1 MKKTILMMCA
11 ALFSVAVE
19 AQNDVVMT
27 KNGLST
33 TLDNGL
39 IKAVIGTDGRIK
51 NMTYKGGGNLMGSNG
66 IYFDYTA
73 DKNRAL
79 SPSKAEI
86 IKQTPDMCEV
96 LYSNTSGDLRFQQG
110 FIMRKG
116 ESGLYVYV
124 IANGTTT
131 SSTVKLK
138 ETRVCV
144 RLASSFLN
152 GYVDDSMNG
161 KIPSNSE
168 MATAEKSENTV
179 QDATYRMSD
188 GSIYT
193 KYNWANY
200 CVRDSLHGLMNA
212 KNGVWNIPCSY
223 EWMNGGPLKQ
233 ELTVHATSKSPITI
247 QMLQGE
253 HLGASAQYYE
263 DGERKIYGP
272 FFIYVNSGTQEEMI
286 ADAKK
291 KAHEMREAWP
301 FGWFEN
307 ELYPLDRSTVQ
318 GRLNITTGL
327 PCDSIRLILAEPGTD
342 PYLQGKGYIYWGDTD
357 KEGNFVINNVRKGK
371 YTLYGYAMKGEI
383 TDELQKT
390 DIVVDGEI
398 TDLGNVEWAPVRY
411 ANKLWQIG
419 DNNRMSDG
427 FCMSDA
433 PRAYGL
439 WEDVPA
445 NLNFVIGESNPAKD
459 WYYAQTKNGT
469 WTVTFN
475 LDDTYTGTAWLTAS
489 AAGATNKPKVSVA
502 VNGTN
507 SKTWS
512 FGTNDAAI
520 YRSAVLGG
528 RHWLQT
534 HSFPASALKKG
545 KNTITF
551 TMSGISK
558 NGGVMWDCIK
568 LESGTKVVPSGI
580 ENISDDN
587 TGKRIDVFTLSGV
600 KVGSFDS
607 LSGTGLD
614 KGIYIIRQNGM
625 SQKTVIK

>member
-1 MKKTILMMCA
+1 MAVALTA
-11 ALFSVAVE
+11 AA
-19 AQNDVVMT
+19 AQDDVKLT
-27 KNGLST
+27 KSGMSAAM
-33 TLDNGL
+33 DNGL
-39 IKAVIGTDGRIK
+39 VKVAIGTDARIK
-51 NMTYKGGGNLMGSNG
+51 NMTYKGGSNLMGSNG

-79 SPSKAEI
+79 SPSKMEVVRN
-86 IKQTPDMCEV
+86 TPEMCEV
-96 LYSNTSGDLRFQQG
+96 LYTNTDGDLQFQQG

-124 IANGTTT
+124 IANGTPT
-131 SSTVKLK
+131 SSSVKLK

-144 RLASSFLN
+144 RLASTFLN

-161 KIPSNSE
+161 KIPSNSA
-168 MATAEKSENTV
+168 MATAEKSENTI
-179 QDATYRMSD
+179 QDATYRLAD

-200 CVRDSLHGLMNA
+200 CERDSVHGLMNT
-212 KNGVWNIPCSY
+212 NTGVWNIPCSY

-253 HLGASAQYYE
+253 HLGAEAQYYQ

-286 ADAKK
+286 ADAKAQ
-291 KAHEMREAWP
+291 AHAKRQEWP
-301 FGWFEN
+301 FEWFEN
-307 ELYPLDRSTVQ
+307 ELYPLDRSTVT
-318 GRLNITTGL
+318 GRLNITTGQ
-327 PCDSIRLILAEPGTD
+327 PQDSIRLILAEPGTD

-357 KEGNFVINNVRKGK
+357 KDGSFTIRNVRKGS

-383 TDELQKT
+383 TDELQVT
-390 DIVVDGEI
+390 DVVIDGE
-398 TDLGNVEWAPVRY
+398 TTNLGTVKWAPATY
-411 ANKLWQIG
+411 EHKLWQIG
-419 DNNRMSDG
+419 ENNRMSDG

-433 PRAYGL
+433 ARAYGL
-439 WEDVPA
+439 WEEVPA
-445 NLNFVIGESNPAKD
+445 TLNYIIGESNPATD

-469 WTVTFN
+469 WTVTFD
-475 LDDTYTGTAWLTAS
+475 LDETYSGTAYLTAS
-489 AAGATNKPKVSVA
+489 AAGATNKPKVAVA
-502 VNGTN
+502 INDGN

-545 KNTITF
+545 RNTITF

-568 LESGTKVVPSGI
+568 LEAGAKIVPSGI
-580 ENISDDN
+580 TAVNSAADDAPVE
-587 TGKRIDVFTLSGV
+587 IFTLGGV
-600 KVGSFDS
+600 RVGTFRS
-607 LSGTGLD
+607 LGDVRLD
-614 KGIYIIRQNGM
+614 KGVYIFRQGGK
-625 SQKTVIK
+625 SGKVSF

>member
-1 MKKTILMMCA
+1 MVVALTA
-11 ALFSVAVE
+11 AS
-19 AQNDVVMT
+19 AQDDVKLT
-27 KNGLST
+27 KSGMSAAM
-33 TLDNGL
+33 DNGL
-39 IKAVIGTDGRIK
+39 VKVAIGTDARIK
-51 NMTYKGGGNLMGSNG
+51 NMTYKGGSNLMGSNG

-79 SPSKAEI
+79 SPSKMEV
-86 IKQTPDMCEV
+86 IKNTPEMCEV
-96 LYSNTSGDLRFQQG
+96 LYTNTDGDLRFQQG

-124 IANGTTT
+124 IANGTPT
-131 SSTVKLK
+131 SSSVKLK

-144 RLASSFLN
+144 RLASTFLN

-161 KIPSNSE
+161 KIPSNSA
-168 MATAEKSENTV
+168 MSTAEKPENTI
-179 QDATYRMSD
+179 QDATYRLAD

-200 CVRDSLHGLMNA
+200 CERDSVHGLMNT

-253 HLGASAQYYE
+253 HLGAEAQYYQ

-272 FFIYVNSGTQEEMI
+272 FFIYVNSGTKEEMI
-286 ADAKK
+286 ADAKAQ
-291 KAHEMREAWP
+291 AHAKRQEWP
-301 FGWFEN
+301 FEWFEN
-307 ELYPLDRSTVQ
+307 ELYPLDRSTVT
-318 GRLNITTGL
+318 GRLNITTGQ
-327 PCDSIRLILAEPGTD
+327 PQDSIRLILAEPGTD

-357 KEGNFVINNVRKGK
+357 KDGNFTIKNVRKGN
-371 YTLYGYAMKGEI
+371 YTLYGYAMKGDI
-383 TDELQKT
+383 TDELQVA
-390 DIVVDGEI
+390 DIVIDSET
-398 TDLGNVEWAPVRY
+398 TDLGTVKWAPTTY
-411 ANKLWQIG
+411 EHKLWQIG
-419 DNNRMSDG
+419 ENNRMSDG

-433 PRAYGL
+433 ARAYGL
-439 WEDVPA
+439 WEEVPA
-445 NLNFVIGESNPAKD
+445 TLNYIIGESNPATD
-459 WYYAQTKNGT
+459 WYYAQTKNGK

-475 LDDTYTGTAWLTAS
+475 LDETYSGTAYLTAS
-489 AAGATNKPKVSVA
+489 AAGATNKPKVAVA
-502 VNGTN
+502 VNGGN
-507 SKTWS
+507 SKTWN

-545 KNTITF
+545 RNTITF

-568 LESGTKVVPSGI
+568 LEAGKKIIPSAI
-580 ENISDDN
+580 TTVNSAADDAPVE
-587 TGKRIDVFTLSGV
+587 IFTLGGVRVGTFRSLGDVRLNKGVYIFRQGGKSG
-600 KVGSFDS
+600 KVSF
-607 LSGTGLD
+607 
-614 KGIYIIRQNGM
+614 
-625 SQKTVIK
+625 

>member
-1 MKKTILMMCA
+1 MAVALTA
-11 ALFSVAVE
+11 AA
-19 AQNDVVMT
+19 AQDDVKLT
-27 KNGLST
+27 KSGMSAAM
-33 TLDNGL
+33 DNGL
-39 IKAVIGTDGRIK
+39 VKVAIGTDARIK
-51 NMTYKGGGNLMGSNG
+51 NMTYKGRSNLMGSNG

-79 SPSKAEI
+79 SPSKMEI
-86 IKQTPDMCEV
+86 VRNTPEMCEV
-96 LYSNTSGDLRFQQG
+96 LYTNTDGDLQFQQG

-124 IANGTTT
+124 IANGTPT
-131 SSTVKLK
+131 SSSVKLK

-144 RLASSFLN
+144 RLASTFLN

-161 KIPSNSE
+161 KIPSNSA
-168 MATAEKSENTV
+168 MATAEKSENTI
-179 QDATYRMSD
+179 QDATYRLAD

-200 CVRDSLHGLMNA
+200 CERDSVHGLMNT
-212 KNGVWNIPCSY
+212 NTGVWNIPCSY

-253 HLGASAQYYE
+253 HLGAEAQYYQ

-286 ADAKK
+286 ADAKAQ
-291 KAHEMREAWP
+291 AHAKRQEWP
-301 FGWFEN
+301 FEWFEN
-307 ELYPLDRSTVQ
+307 ELYPLDRSTVT
-318 GRLNITTGL
+318 GRLNITTGQ
-327 PCDSIRLILAEPGTD
+327 PQDSIRLILAEPGTD

-357 KEGNFVINNVRKGK
+357 KDGNFTIRNVRKGN

-383 TDELQKT
+383 TDELQVA
-390 DIVVDGEI
+390 DIVVDGET
-398 TDLGNVEWAPVRY
+398 TDLGTVKWAPATY
-411 ANKLWQIG
+411 EHKLWQIG
-419 DNNRMSDG
+419 ENNRMSDG

-433 PRAYGL
+433 ARAYGL
-439 WEDVPA
+439 WEEVPA
-445 NLNFVIGESNPAKD
+445 TLNYIIGESNPATD

-469 WTVTFN
+469 WTVTFD
-475 LDDTYTGTAWLTAS
+475 LDETYSGKAYLTAS
-489 AAGATNKPKVSVA
+489 AAGATNKPKVAVA
-502 VNGTN
+502 INGGN

-545 KNTITF
+545 RNTITF

-568 LESGTKVVPSGI
+568 LEAGAKIVPSGI
-580 ENISDDN
+580 TAVNSAADDAPVE
-587 TGKRIDVFTLSGV
+587 IFTLGGVRVGTFRSLGDVRLNKGVYIFRQGGKSG
-600 KVGSFDS
+600 KVSF
-607 LSGTGLD
+607 
-614 KGIYIIRQNGM
+614 
-625 SQKTVIK
+625 

>member
-1 MKKTILMMCA
+1 MAVVLTA
-11 ALFSVAVE
+11 AS
-19 AQNDVVMT
+19 AQDDVKLT
-27 KNGLST
+27 KSGMSAAM
-33 TLDNGL
+33 DNGL
-39 IKAVIGTDGRIK
+39 VKVAIGTDARIK
-51 NMTYKGGGNLMGSNG
+51 NMTYKGGSNLMGSNG

-79 SPSKAEI
+79 SPSKMEV
-86 IKQTPDMCEV
+86 IKNTPEMCEV
-96 LYSNTSGDLRFQQG
+96 LYTNTDGDLQFQQG

-124 IANGTTT
+124 IANGTPT

-144 RLASSFLN
+144 RLASTFLN

-161 KIPSNSE
+161 KIPSNSA
-168 MATAEKSENTV
+168 MATAEKSENTI
-179 QDATYRMSD
+179 QDATYRLAD

-200 CVRDSLHGLMNA
+200 CERDSVHGLMNT

-253 HLGASAQYYE
+253 HLGAEAQYYQ

-286 ADAKK
+286 ADAKAQ
-291 KAHEMREAWP
+291 AHAKRQEWP
-301 FGWFEN
+301 FEWFEN
-307 ELYPLDRSTVQ
+307 ELYPLDRSTVT
-318 GRLNITTGL
+318 GRLNITTGQ
-327 PCDSIRLILAEPGTD
+327 PQDSIRLILAEPGTD

-357 KEGNFVINNVRKGK
+357 KDGNFTIRNVRKGN

-383 TDELQKT
+383 TDELQVA
-390 DIVVDGEI
+390 DIVIDGET
-398 TDLGNVEWAPVRY
+398 TDLGTVKWAPATY
-411 ANKLWQIG
+411 EHKLWQIG
-419 DNNRMSDG
+419 ENNRMSDG

-433 PRAYGL
+433 ARAYGL
-439 WEDVPA
+439 WEEVPA
-445 NLNFVIGESNPAKD
+445 TLNYIIGESNPATD

-469 WTVTFN
+469 WTVTFD
-475 LDDTYTGTAWLTAS
+475 LDETYSGTAYLTAS
-489 AAGATNKPKVSVA
+489 AAGATNKPKVAVA
-502 VNGTN
+502 VNGGN

-545 KNTITF
+545 RNTVTF

-568 LESGTKVVPSGI
+568 LEAGKKIVPSGI
-580 ENISDDN
+580 MTVNSADDDAPVEIF
-587 TGKRIDVFTLSGV
+587 TIGGVRIGTFRSLGDVR
-600 KVGSFDS
+600 
-607 LSGTGLD
+607 LD
-614 KGIYIIRQNGM
+614 KGVYIFRQGGR
-625 SQKTVIK
+625 SGKVSF

>member
-1 MKKTILMMCA
+1 MAVALTA
-11 ALFSVAVE
+11 AA
-19 AQNDVVMT
+19 AQDDVKLT
-27 KNGLST
+27 KSGMSAAM
-33 TLDNGL
+33 DNGL
-39 IKAVIGTDGRIK
+39 VKVAIGTDARIK
-51 NMTYKGGGNLMGSNG
+51 NMTYKGGSNLMGSNG

-79 SPSKAEI
+79 SPSKMEVVRN
-86 IKQTPDMCEV
+86 TPEMCEV
-96 LYSNTSGDLRFQQG
+96 LYTNTDGDLQFQQG

-124 IANGTTT
+124 IANGTPT
-131 SSTVKLK
+131 SSSVKLK

-144 RLASSFLN
+144 RLASTFLN

-161 KIPSNSE
+161 KIPSNSA
-168 MATAEKSENTV
+168 MATAEKSENTI
-179 QDATYRMSD
+179 QDATYRLAD

-200 CVRDSLHGLMNA
+200 CERDSVHGLMNT
-212 KNGVWNIPCSY
+212 NTGVWNIPCSY

-253 HLGASAQYYE
+253 HLGAEAQYYQ

-286 ADAKK
+286 ADAKAQ
-291 KAHEMREAWP
+291 AHAKRQEWP
-301 FGWFEN
+301 FEWFEN
-307 ELYPLDRSTVQ
+307 ELYPLDRSTVT
-318 GRLNITTGL
+318 GRLNITTGQ
-327 PCDSIRLILAEPGTD
+327 PQDSIRLILAEPGTD

-357 KEGNFVINNVRKGK
+357 KDGNFTIRNVRKGS

-383 TDELQKT
+383 TDELQVA
-390 DIVVDGEI
+390 DIVVDGET
-398 TDLGNVEWAPVRY
+398 TDLGTVKWAPATY
-411 ANKLWQIG
+411 EHKLWQIG
-419 DNNRMSDG
+419 ENNRMSDG

-433 PRAYGL
+433 ARAYGL
-439 WEDVPA
+439 WEEVPA
-445 NLNFVIGESNPAKD
+445 TLNYIIGESNQTTD

-469 WTVTFN
+469 WTVTFD
-475 LDDTYTGTAWLTAS
+475 LDETYSGTAYLTAS
-489 AAGATNKPKVSVA
+489 AAGATNKPKVAVA
-502 VNGTN
+502 VNGGN

-545 KNTITF
+545 RNTITF

-568 LESGTKVVPSGI
+568 LEAGAKIVPSGI
-580 ENISDDN
+580 TAVNSAADDAPVE
-587 TGKRIDVFTLSGV
+587 IFTLGGV
-600 KVGSFDS
+600 RVGTFRS
-607 LSGTGLD
+607 LGDVRLD
-614 KGIYIIRQNGM
+614 KGVYIFRQGGK
-625 SQKTVIK
+625 SGKVSF

>member
-1 MKKTILMMCA
+1 MKRLFTTACMAVALTA
-11 ALFSVAVE
+11 AA
-19 AQNDVVMT
+19 AQDDVKLT
-27 KNGLST
+27 KSGMSAAM
-33 TLDNGL
+33 DNGL
-39 IKAVIGTDGRIK
+39 VKVAIGTDARIK
-51 NMTYKGGGNLMGSNG
+51 NMTYKGRSNLMGSNG

-79 SPSKAEI
+79 SPSKMEI
-86 IKQTPDMCEV
+86 VRNTPEMCEV
-96 LYSNTSGDLRFQQG
+96 LYTNTDGDLQFQQG

-124 IANGTTT
+124 IANGTPT
-131 SSTVKLK
+131 SSSVKLK

-144 RLASSFLN
+144 RLASTFLN

-161 KIPSNSE
+161 KIPSNSA
-168 MATAEKSENTV
+168 MATAEKSENTI
-179 QDATYRMSD
+179 QDATYRLAD

-200 CVRDSLHGLMNA
+200 CERDSVHGLMNT
-212 KNGVWNIPCSY
+212 NTGVWNIPCSY

-253 HLGASAQYYE
+253 HLGAEAQYYQ

-286 ADAKK
+286 ADAKAQ
-291 KAHEMREAWP
+291 AHAKRQEWP
-301 FGWFEN
+301 FEWFEN
-307 ELYPLDRSTVQ
+307 ELYPLDRSTVT
-318 GRLNITTGL
+318 GRLNITTGQ
-327 PCDSIRLILAEPGTD
+327 PQDSIRLILAEPGTD

-357 KEGNFVINNVRKGK
+357 KDGNFTIRNVRKGN

-383 TDELQKT
+383 TDELQVA
-390 DIVVDGEI
+390 DIVVDGET
-398 TDLGNVEWAPVRY
+398 TDLGTVKWAPATY
-411 ANKLWQIG
+411 EHKLWQIG
-419 DNNRMSDG
+419 ENNRMSDG

-433 PRAYGL
+433 ARAYGL
-439 WEDVPA
+439 WEEVPA
-445 NLNFVIGESNPAKD
+445 TLNYIIGESNPATD

-469 WTVTFN
+469 WTVTFD
-475 LDDTYTGTAWLTAS
+475 LDETYSGKAYLTAS
-489 AAGATNKPKVSVA
+489 AAGATNKPKVAVA
-502 VNGTN
+502 INGGN

-545 KNTITF
+545 RNTITF

-568 LESGTKVVPSGI
+568 LEAGAKIVPSGI
-580 ENISDDN
+580 TAVNSAADDAPVE
-587 TGKRIDVFTLSGV
+587 IFTLGGVRVGTFRSLGDVRLNKGVYIFRQGGKSG
-600 KVGSFDS
+600 KVSF
-607 LSGTGLD
+607 
-614 KGIYIIRQNGM
+614 
-625 SQKTVIK
+625 

>member
-1 MKKTILMMCA
+1 MAVALTA
-11 ALFSVAVE
+11 AA
-19 AQNDVVMT
+19 AQDDVKLT
-27 KNGLST
+27 KSGMSAAM
-33 TLDNGL
+33 DNGL
-39 IKAVIGTDGRIK
+39 VKVAIGTDARIK
-51 NMTYKGGGNLMGSNG
+51 NMTYKGGSNLMGSNG

-79 SPSKAEI
+79 SPSKMEVVRN
-86 IKQTPDMCEV
+86 TPEMCEV
-96 LYSNTSGDLRFQQG
+96 LYTNTDGDLRFQQG

-124 IANGTTT
+124 IANGTPT
-131 SSTVKLK
+131 SSSIKLK

-144 RLASSFLN
+144 RLASTFLN

-161 KIPSNSE
+161 KIPSNSA
-168 MATAEKSENTV
+168 MATAEKSENTI
-179 QDATYRMSD
+179 QDATYRLAD

-200 CVRDSLHGLMNA
+200 CERDSVHGLMNT
-212 KNGVWNIPCSY
+212 NTGVWNIPCSY

-253 HLGASAQYYE
+253 HLGAEAQYYQ

-286 ADAKK
+286 ADAKAQ
-291 KAHEMREAWP
+291 AHAKRQEWP
-301 FGWFEN
+301 FEWFEN
-307 ELYPLDRSTVQ
+307 ELYPLDRSTVT
-318 GRLNITTGL
+318 GRLNITTGQ
-327 PCDSIRLILAEPGTD
+327 PQDSIRLILAEPGTD

-357 KEGNFVINNVRKGK
+357 KDGSFTIRNVRKGS

-383 TDELQKT
+383 TDELQVA
-390 DIVVDGEI
+390 DIVIDGET
-398 TDLGNVEWAPVRY
+398 TDLGTVKWAPATY
-411 ANKLWQIG
+411 EHKLWQIG
-419 DNNRMSDG
+419 ENNRMSDG

-433 PRAYGL
+433 ARAYGL
-439 WEDVPA
+439 WEEVPA
-445 NLNFVIGESNPAKD
+445 TLNYIIGESNPATD

-469 WTVTFN
+469 WTVTFD
-475 LDDTYTGTAWLTAS
+475 LDETYSGKAYLTAS
-489 AAGATNKPKVSVA
+489 AAGATNKPKVAVA
-502 VNGTN
+502 INGGN

-545 KNTITF
+545 RNTITF

-568 LESGTKVVPSGI
+568 LEAGAKIVPSGI
-580 ENISDDN
+580 TAVNSVADDAPVE
-587 TGKRIDVFTLSGV
+587 IFTLGGV
-600 KVGSFDS
+600 RVGTFRSFGDVR
-607 LSGTGLD
+607 LD
-614 KGIYIIRQNGM
+614 KGVYIFRQGGK
-625 SQKTVIK
+625 SGKVSF

>member
-1 MKKTILMMCA
+1 MAVALTA
-11 ALFSVAVE
+11 AA
-19 AQNDVVMT
+19 AQDDVKLT
-27 KNGLST
+27 KSGMSAAM
-33 TLDNGL
+33 DNGL
-39 IKAVIGTDGRIK
+39 VKVAIGTDARIK
-51 NMTYKGGGNLMGSNG
+51 NMTYKGGSNLMGSNG

-79 SPSKAEI
+79 SPSKMEVVRN
-86 IKQTPDMCEV
+86 TPEMCEV
-96 LYSNTSGDLRFQQG
+96 LYTNTDGDLQFQQG

-124 IANGTTT
+124 IANGTPT
-131 SSTVKLK
+131 SSSVKLK

-144 RLASSFLN
+144 RLASTFLN

-161 KIPSNSE
+161 KIPSNSA
-168 MATAEKSENTV
+168 MATAEKSENTI
-179 QDATYRMSD
+179 QDATYRLAD

-200 CVRDSLHGLMNA
+200 CERDSVHGLMNT
-212 KNGVWNIPCSY
+212 NTGVWNIPCSY

-253 HLGASAQYYE
+253 HLGAEAQYYQ

-286 ADAKK
+286 ADAKAQ
-291 KAHEMREAWP
+291 AHAKRQEWP
-301 FGWFEN
+301 FEWFEN
-307 ELYPLDRSTVQ
+307 ELYPLDRSTVT
-318 GRLNITTGL
+318 GRLNITTGQ
-327 PCDSIRLILAEPGTD
+327 PQDSIRLILAEPGTD

-357 KEGNFVINNVRKGK
+357 KDGSFTIRNVRKGS

-383 TDELQKT
+383 TDELQVA
-390 DIVVDGEI
+390 DIVVDGET
-398 TDLGNVEWAPVRY
+398 TDLGTVKWAPATY
-411 ANKLWQIG
+411 EHKLWQIG
-419 DNNRMSDG
+419 ENNRMSDG

-433 PRAYGL
+433 ARAYGL
-439 WEDVPA
+439 WEEVPA
-445 NLNFVIGESNPAKD
+445 TLNYIIGESNPTTD

-469 WTVTFN
+469 WTVTFD
-475 LDDTYTGTAWLTAS
+475 LDETYSGTAYLTAS
-489 AAGATNKPKVSVA
+489 AAGATNKPKVAVA
-502 VNGTN
+502 INGGN

-545 KNTITF
+545 RNTITF

-568 LESGTKVVPSGI
+568 LEAGAKIVPSGI
-580 ENISDDN
+580 TAVNSAADDAPVE
-587 TGKRIDVFTLSGV
+587 IFTLGGV
-600 KVGSFDS
+600 RVGTFRS
-607 LSGTGLD
+607 LGDVRLD
-614 KGIYIIRQNGM
+614 KGVYIFRQGGK
-625 SQKTVIK
+625 SGKVSF

>member
-1 MKKTILMMCA
+1 MAVALTA
-11 ALFSVAVE
+11 AF
-19 AQNDVVMT
+19 AQDDVKLT
-27 KNGLST
+27 KNGMSAAM
-33 TLDNGL
+33 DNGL
-39 IKAVIGTDGRIK
+39 VKVAIGTDARIK
-51 NMTYKGGGNLMGSNG
+51 NMTYKGGSNLMGSNG

-79 SPSKAEI
+79 SPSKMEV
-86 IKQTPDMCEV
+86 IKNTPEMCEV
-96 LYSNTSGDLRFQQG
+96 LYTNTDGDLQFQQG

-124 IANGTTT
+124 IANGTPT
-131 SSTVKLK
+131 SSSVKLK

-144 RLASSFLN
+144 RLASTFLN

-161 KIPSNSE
+161 KIPSNSA
-168 MATAEKSENTV
+168 MATAEKSENTI
-179 QDATYRMSD
+179 QDATYRLAD

-200 CVRDSLHGLMNA
+200 CERDSVHGLMNT

-253 HLGASAQYYE
+253 HLGAEAQYYQ

-286 ADAKK
+286 ADAKAQ
-291 KAHEMREAWP
+291 AHAKRQEWP
-301 FGWFEN
+301 FEWFEN
-307 ELYPLDRSTVQ
+307 ELYPLDRSTVT
-318 GRLNITTGL
+318 GRLNITTGQ
-327 PCDSIRLILAEPGTD
+327 PQDSIRLILAEPGTD

-357 KEGNFVINNVRKGK
+357 KDGNFTIKNVRKGN

-383 TDELQKT
+383 TDELQVA
-390 DIVVDGEI
+390 DIVIDGET
-398 TDLGNVEWAPVRY
+398 TDLGTVKWAPATY
-411 ANKLWQIG
+411 EHKLWQIG
-419 DNNRMSDG
+419 ENNRMSDG
-427 FCMSDA
+427 FRMSDA

-439 WEDVPA
+439 WEEVPA
-445 NLNFVIGESNPAKD
+445 TLNYIIGESNPATD

-469 WTVTFN
+469 WTVTFD
-475 LDDTYTGTAWLTAS
+475 LDETYSGTAYLTAS
-489 AAGATNKPKVSVA
+489 AAGATNKPKVAVA
-502 VNGTN
+502 VNGGN

-545 KNTITF
+545 RNTVTF

-568 LESGTKVVPSGI
+568 LEAGKKIVPSGI
-580 ENISDDN
+580 TIVNGAADDAPVEIF
-587 TGKRIDVFTLSGV
+587 TIGGVRIGTFR
-600 KVGSFDS
+600 S
-607 LSGTGLD
+607 LGDIRLD
-614 KGIYIIRQNGM
+614 KGVYIFRQGGR
-625 SQKTVIK
+625 SGKVSF

>member
-1 MKKTILMMCA
+1 MKKLFTTACMAVALTAVSAQDDVKLTKSGMSA
-11 ALFSVAVE
+11 A
-19 AQNDVVMT
+19 M
-27 KNGLST
+27 
-33 TLDNGL
+33 DNGL
-39 IKAVIGTDGRIK
+39 VKVAIGTDARIK
-51 NMTYKGGGNLMGSNG
+51 NMTYKGGSNLMGSNG

-79 SPSKAEI
+79 SPSKMEV
-86 IKQTPDMCEV
+86 IKNTPEMCEV
-96 LYSNTSGDLRFQQG
+96 LYTNTDGDLQFQQG

-124 IANGTTT
+124 IANGTPT

-144 RLASSFLN
+144 RLASTFLN

-161 KIPSNSE
+161 KIPSNSA
-168 MATAEKSENTV
+168 MATAEKSENTI
-179 QDATYRMSD
+179 QDATYRLAD

-200 CVRDSLHGLMNA
+200 CERDSVHGLMNT

-253 HLGASAQYYE
+253 HLGAEAQYYQ

-286 ADAKK
+286 ADAKAQ
-291 KAHEMREAWP
+291 AHAKRQEWP
-301 FGWFEN
+301 FEWFEN
-307 ELYPLDRSTVQ
+307 ELYPLDRSTVT
-318 GRLNITTGL
+318 GRLDITTGQ
-327 PCDSIRLILAEPGTD
+327 PQDSIRLILAEPGTD

-357 KEGNFVINNVRKGK
+357 KDGNFTIRNVRKGN

-383 TDELQKT
+383 TDELQVA
-390 DIVVDGEI
+390 DIVIDGET
-398 TDLGNVEWAPVRY
+398 TDLGTVKWAPATY
-411 ANKLWQIG
+411 EHKLWQIG
-419 DNNRMSDG
+419 ENNRMSDG

-433 PRAYGL
+433 ARAYGL
-439 WEDVPA
+439 WEEVPA
-445 NLNFVIGESNPAKD
+445 TLNYIIGESNPATD

-469 WTVTFN
+469 WTVTFD
-475 LDDTYTGTAWLTAS
+475 LDETYSGTAYLTAS
-489 AAGATNKPKVSVA
+489 AAGATNKPKVAVA
-502 VNGTN
+502 VNGGN
-507 SKTWS
+507 SKTLS

-545 KNTITF
+545 RNTVTF

-568 LESGTKVVPSGI
+568 LEAGKKIVPSGI
-580 ENISDDN
+580 MTVNSADDDAPVEIF
-587 TGKRIDVFTLSGV
+587 TIGGVRIGTFRSLGDVR
-600 KVGSFDS
+600 
-607 LSGTGLD
+607 LD
-614 KGIYIIRQNGM
+614 KGVYIFR
-625 SQKTVIK
+625 

>member
-1 MKKTILMMCA
+1 MAVALTA
-11 ALFSVAVE
+11 AA
-19 AQNDVVMT
+19 AQDDVKLT
-27 KNGLST
+27 KSGMSAAM
-33 TLDNGL
+33 DNGL
-39 IKAVIGTDGRIK
+39 VKVAIGTDARIK
-51 NMTYKGGGNLMGSNG
+51 NMTYKGGSNLMGSNG

-79 SPSKAEI
+79 SPSKMEVVRN
-86 IKQTPDMCEV
+86 TPEMCEV
-96 LYSNTSGDLRFQQG
+96 LYTNTDGDLQFQQG

-124 IANGTTT
+124 IANGTPT
-131 SSTVKLK
+131 SSSVKLK

-144 RLASSFLN
+144 RLASTFLN

-161 KIPSNSE
+161 KIPSNSA
-168 MATAEKSENTV
+168 MATAEKSENTI
-179 QDATYRMSD
+179 QDATYRLAD

-200 CVRDSLHGLMNA
+200 CERDSVHGLMNT
-212 KNGVWNIPCSY
+212 NTGVWNIPCSY

-253 HLGASAQYYE
+253 HLGAEAQYYQ

-286 ADAKK
+286 ADAKAQ
-291 KAHEMREAWP
+291 AHAKRQEWP
-301 FGWFEN
+301 FEWFEN
-307 ELYPLDRSTVQ
+307 ELYPLDRSTVT
-318 GRLNITTGL
+318 GRLNITTGQ
-327 PCDSIRLILAEPGTD
+327 PQDSIRLILAEPGTD

-357 KEGNFVINNVRKGK
+357 KDGSFTIRNVRKGS

-383 TDELQKT
+383 TDELQVA
-390 DIVVDGEI
+390 DIVVDGET
-398 TDLGNVEWAPVRY
+398 TDLGTVKWAPATY
-411 ANKLWQIG
+411 EHKLWQIG
-419 DNNRMSDG
+419 ENNRMSDG

-433 PRAYGL
+433 ARAYGL
-439 WEDVPA
+439 WEEVPA
-445 NLNFVIGESNPAKD
+445 TLNYIIGESNPATD

-469 WTVTFN
+469 WTVTFD
-475 LDDTYTGTAWLTAS
+475 LDETYSGKAYLTAS
-489 AAGATNKPKVSVA
+489 AAGATNKPKVAVA
-502 VNGTN
+502 INGGN

-545 KNTITF
+545 RNTITF

-568 LESGTKVVPSGI
+568 LEAGAKIVPSGI
-580 ENISDDN
+580 TAVNSAADDAPVE
-587 TGKRIDVFTLSGV
+587 IFTLGGV
-600 KVGSFDS
+600 RVGTFRS
-607 LSGTGLD
+607 LGDVRLD
-614 KGIYIIRQNGM
+614 KGVYIFRQGGK
-625 SQKTVIK
+625 SGKVSF

>member
-1 MKKTILMMCA
+1 M
-11 ALFSVAVE
+11 ALLNVS
-19 AQNDVVMT
+19 AQDDVTLT
-27 KNGLST
+27 KNGMTT
-33 TLDNGL
+33 TLDNGI
-39 IKAVIGTDGRIK
+39 IKAVIGSDARIK
-51 NMTYKGGGNLMGSNG
+51 NMTYKGGSNLMGSNG

-79 SPSKAEI
+79 SPSKVEI
-86 IKQTPDMCEV
+86 VKQTPDYCEV
-96 LYSNTSGDLRFQQG
+96 LYSNTTDDLRFQQG

-116 ESGLYVYV
+116 VSGLYVYA
-124 IANGTTT
+124 IANGTST

-144 RLASSFLN
+144 RLNSSFLN

-168 MATAEKSENTV
+168 MATAEKSENTI
-179 QDATYRMSD
+179 QDATYKLSD
-188 GSIYT
+188 GTIYT

-200 CVRDSLHGLMNA
+200 CERDSLHGLMNA

-263 DGERKIYGP
+263 DGEQKIYGP
-272 FFIYVNSGTQEEMI
+272 FFIYVNSGTQENMI
-286 ADAKK
+286 ADAKAQ
-291 KAHEMREAWP
+291 AHEQMQAWP
-301 FGWFEN
+301 FEWFEN
-307 ELYPLDRSTVQ
+307 DLYPLDRATVSGQ
-318 GRLNITTGL
+318 LAVMTGRAS
-327 PCDSIRLILAEPGTD
+327 DSIRVILAEPGTD
-342 PYLQGKGYIYWGDTD
+342 PYLQGKGYIYWADTD
-357 KEGNFVINNVRKGK
+357 KDGNFEIKNVRKGN
-371 YTLYGYAMKGEI
+371 YTLYGYALKGDI
-383 TDELQKT
+383 TDELQVADVK
-390 DIVVDGEI
+390 VDAEEVN
-398 TDLGNVEWAPVRY
+398 LGTVEWSPAIY
-411 ANKLWQIG
+411 ENTLWRIG
-419 DNNRMSDG
+419 ENNRMSDG
-427 FCMSDA
+427 FCMSDRS
-433 PRAYGL
+433 RAYGL

-445 NLNFVIGESNPAKD
+445 TLNYTIGESVPEKD

-469 WTVTFN
+469 WTVTFS
-475 LDDTYTGTAWLTAS
+475 LDETYSGTAYLTAS
-489 AAGATNKPKVSVA
+489 AAGATNKPKVDVA
-502 VNGTN
+502 VNGSN
-507 SKTWS
+507 KKTWS

-545 KNTITF
+545 KNTVTF

-568 LESGTKVVPSGI
+568 LEAGPKVTPSAI
-580 ENISDDN
+580 ATVTTDD
-587 TGKRIDVFTLSGV
+587 GDARVDVFTLGGV
-600 KVGSFDS
+600 RVGTFGS
-607 LSGTGLD
+607 LDEVRLS
-614 KGIYIIRQNGM
+614 KGIYIYRQGTK
-625 SQKTVIK
+625 SGKISF

>member
-1 MKKTILMMCA
+1 MKKLFTTACMAVVLTA
-11 ALFSVAVE
+11 AS
-19 AQNDVVMT
+19 AQDDVKLT
-27 KNGLST
+27 KSGMSAAM
-33 TLDNGL
+33 DNGL
-39 IKAVIGTDGRIK
+39 VKVAIGTDARIK
-51 NMTYKGGGNLMGSNG
+51 NMTYKGGSNLMGSNG

-79 SPSKAEI
+79 SPSKMEV
-86 IKQTPDMCEV
+86 IKNTPEMCEV
-96 LYSNTSGDLRFQQG
+96 LYTNTDGDLQFQQG

-124 IANGTTT
+124 IANGTPT

-144 RLASSFLN
+144 RLASTFLN

-161 KIPSNSE
+161 KIPSNSA
-168 MATAEKSENTV
+168 MATAEKSENTI
-179 QDATYRMSD
+179 QDATYRLAD

-200 CVRDSLHGLMNA
+200 CERDSVHGLMNT

-253 HLGASAQYYE
+253 HLGAEAQYYQ

-286 ADAKK
+286 ADAKAQ
-291 KAHEMREAWP
+291 AHAKRQEWP
-301 FGWFEN
+301 FEWFEN
-307 ELYPLDRSTVQ
+307 ELYPLDRSTVT
-318 GRLNITTGL
+318 GRLNITTGQ
-327 PCDSIRLILAEPGTD
+327 PQDSIRLILAEPGTD

-357 KEGNFVINNVRKGK
+357 KDGNFTIRNVRKGN

-383 TDELQKT
+383 TDELQVA
-390 DIVVDGEI
+390 DIVIDGET
-398 TDLGNVEWAPVRY
+398 TDLGTVKWAPATY
-411 ANKLWQIG
+411 EHKLWQIG
-419 DNNRMSDG
+419 ENNRMSDG

-433 PRAYGL
+433 ARAYGL
-439 WEDVPA
+439 WEEVPA
-445 NLNFVIGESNPAKD
+445 TLNYIIGESNPATD

-469 WTVTFN
+469 WTVTFD
-475 LDDTYTGTAWLTAS
+475 LDETYSGTAYLTAS
-489 AAGATNKPKVSVA
+489 AAGATNKPKVAVA
-502 VNGTN
+502 VNGGN

-545 KNTITF
+545 RNTVTF

-568 LESGTKVVPSGI
+568 LEAGKKIVPSGI
-580 ENISDDN
+580 MTVNSADDDAPVEIF
-587 TGKRIDVFTLSGV
+587 TIGGVRIGTFRSLGDVR
-600 KVGSFDS
+600 
-607 LSGTGLD
+607 LD
-614 KGIYIIRQNGM
+614 KGVYIFRQGGR
-625 SQKTVIK
+625 SGKVSF

>member
-1 MKKTILMMCA
+1 MAVALTA
-11 ALFSVAVE
+11 AA
-19 AQNDVVMT
+19 AQDDVKLT
-27 KNGLST
+27 KSGMSAAM
-33 TLDNGL
+33 DNGL
-39 IKAVIGTDGRIK
+39 IKVAIGTDARIK
-51 NMTYKGGGNLMGSNG
+51 NMTYKGGSNLMGSNG

-79 SPSKAEI
+79 SPSKM
-86 IKQTPDMCEV
+86 KVVRNTPEMCEV
-96 LYSNTSGDLRFQQG
+96 LYTNTDGDLQFQQG

-124 IANGTTT
+124 IANGTPT
-131 SSTVKLK
+131 SSSVKLK

-144 RLASSFLN
+144 RLASTFLN

-161 KIPSNSE
+161 KIPSNSA
-168 MATAEKSENTV
+168 MATAEKSENTI
-179 QDATYRMSD
+179 QDATYRLAD

-200 CVRDSLHGLMNA
+200 CERDSVHGLMNT
-212 KNGVWNIPCSY
+212 NTGVWNIPCSY

-253 HLGASAQYYE
+253 HLGAEAQYYQ

-286 ADAKK
+286 ADAKAQ
-291 KAHEMREAWP
+291 AHAKRQEWP
-301 FGWFEN
+301 FAWFEN
-307 ELYPLDRSTVQ
+307 ELYPLDRSTVT
-318 GRLNITTGL
+318 GRLNITTGQ
-327 PCDSIRLILAEPGTD
+327 PQDSIRLILAEPGTD

-357 KEGNFVINNVRKGK
+357 KDGSFTIRNVRKGS
-371 YTLYGYAMKGEI
+371 YTLYGYAMKGDI
-383 TDELQKT
+383 TDELQVA
-390 DIVVDGEI
+390 DIVVDGET
-398 TDLGNVEWAPVRY
+398 TDLGTVKWAPATY
-411 ANKLWQIG
+411 EHKLWQIG
-419 DNNRMSDG
+419 ENNRMSDG

-433 PRAYGL
+433 ARAYGL
-439 WEDVPA
+439 WEEVPA
-445 NLNFVIGESNPAKD
+445 TLNYIIGESNPATD

-469 WTVTFN
+469 WTVTFD
-475 LDDTYTGTAWLTAS
+475 LDETYSGTAYLTAS
-489 AAGATNKPKVSVA
+489 AAGATNKPKVAVA
-502 VNGTN
+502 INGGN

-545 KNTITF
+545 RNTITF

-568 LESGTKVVPSGI
+568 LEAGAKIVPSGI
-580 ENISDDN
+580 TAVNSAADDAPVE
-587 TGKRIDVFTLSGV
+587 IFTLGGV
-600 KVGSFDS
+600 RVGTFRCLGDVR
-607 LSGTGLD
+607 LD
-614 KGIYIIRQNGM
+614 KGVYIFRQGGK
-625 SQKTVIK
+625 SGKVSF

>member
-1 MKKTILMMCA
+1 MAVALTA
-11 ALFSVAVE
+11 AA
-19 AQNDVVMT
+19 AQDDVKLT
-27 KNGLST
+27 KSGMSAAM
-33 TLDNGL
+33 DNGL
-39 IKAVIGTDGRIK
+39 VKVAIGTDARIK
-51 NMTYKGGGNLMGSNG
+51 NMTYKGGSNLMGSNG

-79 SPSKAEI
+79 SPSKMEVVRN
-86 IKQTPDMCEV
+86 TPEMCEV
-96 LYSNTSGDLRFQQG
+96 LYTNTDGDLQFQQG

-124 IANGTTT
+124 IANGTPT
-131 SSTVKLK
+131 SSSVKLK

-144 RLASSFLN
+144 RLASTFLN

-161 KIPSNSE
+161 KIPSNSA
-168 MATAEKSENTV
+168 MATAEKSENTI
-179 QDATYRMSD
+179 QDATYRLAD

-200 CVRDSLHGLMNA
+200 CERDSVHGLMNT
-212 KNGVWNIPCSY
+212 NTGVWNIPCSY

-253 HLGASAQYYE
+253 HLGAEAQYYQ

-286 ADAKK
+286 ADAKAQ
-291 KAHEMREAWP
+291 AHAKRQEWP
-301 FGWFEN
+301 FEWFEN
-307 ELYPLDRSTVQ
+307 ELYPLDRSTVT
-318 GRLNITTGL
+318 GRLNITTGQ
-327 PCDSIRLILAEPGTD
+327 PQDSIRLILAEPGTD

-357 KEGNFVINNVRKGK
+357 KDGSFTIRNVRKGS

-383 TDELQKT
+383 TDELQVA
-390 DIVVDGEI
+390 DIVVDGET
-398 TDLGNVEWAPVRY
+398 TDLGTVKWAPATY
-411 ANKLWQIG
+411 EHKLWQIG
-419 DNNRMSDG
+419 ENNRMSDG

-433 PRAYGL
+433 ARAYGL
-439 WEDVPA
+439 WEEVPA
-445 NLNFVIGESNPAKD
+445 TLNYIIGESNPATD

-469 WTVTFN
+469 WTVTFD
-475 LDDTYTGTAWLTAS
+475 LDETYSGKAYLTAS
-489 AAGATNKPKVSVA
+489 AAGATNKPKVAVA
-502 VNGTN
+502 INGGN

-545 KNTITF
+545 RNTITF

-568 LESGTKVVPSGI
+568 LEAGAKIVPSGI
-580 ENISDDN
+580 TAVNSVADDAPVE
-587 TGKRIDVFTLSGV
+587 IFTLGGV
-600 KVGSFDS
+600 RVGTFRS
-607 LSGTGLD
+607 LGDVRLD
-614 KGIYIIRQNGM
+614 KGVYIFRQGGK
-625 SQKTVIK
+625 SGKVSF

>member
-1 MKKTILMMCA
+1 MAVALTA
-11 ALFSVAVE
+11 AS
-19 AQNDVVMT
+19 AQDDVKLIKSGM
-27 KNGLST
+27 SAAM
-33 TLDNGL
+33 DNGL
-39 IKAVIGTDGRIK
+39 VKVAIGTDARIK
-51 NMTYKGGGNLMGSNG
+51 NMTYKGGSNLMGSNG

-79 SPSKAEI
+79 SPSKMEV
-86 IKQTPDMCEV
+86 IKNTPEMCEV
-96 LYSNTSGDLRFQQG
+96 LYTNTDGDLQFQQG

-124 IANGTTT
+124 IANGTPT

-144 RLASSFLN
+144 RLASTFLN

-161 KIPSNSE
+161 KIPSNSA
-168 MATAEKSENTV
+168 MATAEKSENTI
-179 QDATYRMSD
+179 QDATYRLAD

-200 CVRDSLHGLMNA
+200 CERDSVHGLMNT

-253 HLGASAQYYE
+253 HLGAEAQYYQ

-286 ADAKK
+286 ADAKAQ
-291 KAHEMREAWP
+291 AHAKRQEWP
-301 FGWFEN
+301 FEWFEN
-307 ELYPLDRSTVQ
+307 ELYPLDRSTVT
-318 GRLNITTGL
+318 GRLDITTGQ
-327 PCDSIRLILAEPGTD
+327 PQDSIRLILAEPGTD

-357 KEGNFVINNVRKGK
+357 KDGNFTIRNVRKGN

-383 TDELQKT
+383 TDELQVA
-390 DIVVDGEI
+390 DIVIDGET
-398 TDLGNVEWAPVRY
+398 TDLGTVKWAPATY
-411 ANKLWQIG
+411 EHKLWQIG
-419 DNNRMSDG
+419 ENNRMSDG

-433 PRAYGL
+433 ARAYGL
-439 WEDVPA
+439 WEEVPA
-445 NLNFVIGESNPAKD
+445 TLNYIIGESNPATD

-469 WTVTFN
+469 WTVTFD
-475 LDDTYTGTAWLTAS
+475 LDETYSGTAYLTAS
-489 AAGATNKPKVSVA
+489 AAGATNKPKVAVA
-502 VNGTN
+502 VNGGN

-545 KNTITF
+545 RNTVTF

-568 LESGTKVVPSGI
+568 LEAGKKIVPSGI
-580 ENISDDN
+580 MTVNSADDDAPVEIF
-587 TGKRIDVFTLSGV
+587 TIGGVRIGTFRSLGDVR
-600 KVGSFDS
+600 
-607 LSGTGLD
+607 LD
-614 KGIYIIRQNGM
+614 KGVYIFRQGGR
-625 SQKTVIK
+625 SGKVSL

>member
-1 MKKTILMMCA
+1 MKKLFTTACMAVALTA
-11 ALFSVAVE
+11 AS
-19 AQNDVVMT
+19 AQDDVKLT
-27 KNGLST
+27 KSGMSAAM
-33 TLDNGL
+33 DNGL
-39 IKAVIGTDGRIK
+39 VKVAIGTDARIK
-51 NMTYKGGGNLMGSNG
+51 NMTYKGGSNLMGSNG

-79 SPSKAEI
+79 SPSKMEV
-86 IKQTPDMCEV
+86 IKNTPEMCEV
-96 LYSNTSGDLRFQQG
+96 LYTNTDGDLQFQQG

-124 IANGTTT
+124 IANGTPT

-144 RLASSFLN
+144 RLASTFLN

-161 KIPSNSE
+161 KIPSNSA
-168 MATAEKSENTV
+168 MATAEKSENTI
-179 QDATYRMSD
+179 QDATYRLAD

-200 CVRDSLHGLMNA
+200 CERDSVHGLMNT

-253 HLGASAQYYE
+253 HLGAEAQYYQ

-286 ADAKK
+286 ADAKAQ
-291 KAHEMREAWP
+291 AHAKRQEWP
-301 FGWFEN
+301 FEWFEN
-307 ELYPLDRSTVQ
+307 ELYPLDRSTVT
-318 GRLNITTGL
+318 GRLNITTGQ
-327 PCDSIRLILAEPGTD
+327 PQDSIRLILAEPGTD

-357 KEGNFVINNVRKGK
+357 KDGNFTIRNVRKGN

-383 TDELQKT
+383 TDELQVA
-390 DIVVDGEI
+390 DIVIDGET
-398 TDLGNVEWAPVRY
+398 TDLGTVKWAPATY
-411 ANKLWQIG
+411 EHKLWQIG
-419 DNNRMSDG
+419 ENNRMSDG

-433 PRAYGL
+433 ARAYGL
-439 WEDVPA
+439 WEEVPA
-445 NLNFVIGESNPAKD
+445 TLNYIIGESNPATD

-469 WTVTFN
+469 WTVTFD
-475 LDDTYTGTAWLTAS
+475 LDETYSGTAYLTAS
-489 AAGATNKPKVSVA
+489 AAGATNKPKVAVA
-502 VNGTN
+502 VNGGN

-545 KNTITF
+545 RNTVTF

-568 LESGTKVVPSGI
+568 LEAGKKIVPSGI
-580 ENISDDN
+580 MTVNSADDDAPVEIF
-587 TGKRIDVFTLSGV
+587 TIGGVRIGTFRSLGDVR
-600 KVGSFDS
+600 
-607 LSGTGLD
+607 LD
-614 KGIYIIRQNGM
+614 KGVYIFRQGGR
-625 SQKTVIK
+625 SGKVSL

>member
-1 MKKTILMMCA
+1 MRKTLFALCTAMTLTA
-11 ALFSVAVE
+11 AS
-19 AQNDVVMT
+19 QNDVTMT
-27 KNGLST
+27 KTGLST
-33 TLDNGL
+33 TLDNG
-39 IKAVIGTDGRIK
+39 IVKAVIGTDGRIK
-51 NMTYKGGGNLMGSNG
+51 TMTYKGGSNLMGSSG

-86 IKQTPDMCEV
+86 IKQTPEMCEV
-96 LYSNTSGDLRFQQG
+96 LYSNTSADLRFQQG

-116 ESGLYVYV
+116 ESGIYVYV
-124 IANGTTT
+124 IANGT
-131 SSTVKLK
+131 SASPEVKLK

-168 MATAEKSENTV
+168 MATAEKKENEV
-179 QDATYRMSD
+179 QDATYRLAD

-200 CVRDSLHGLMNA
+200 CERDSLHGLMNA

-253 HLGASAQYYE
+253 HLGASAQYYQ

-286 ADAKK
+286 ADAKAQ
-291 KAHEMREAWP
+291 AHAKRQEWP
-301 FGWFEN
+301 FEWFEN
-307 ELYPLDRSTVQ
+307 ELYPLDRSTVT
-318 GRLNITTGL
+318 GRLDITTGQ
-327 PCDSIRLILAEPGTD
+327 PQDSIRLILAEPGTD

-357 KEGNFVINNVRKGK
+357 KDGNFTIKNVRKGS

-383 TDELQKT
+383 TDELQVA
-390 DIVVDGEI
+390 DVVVDGET
-398 TDLGNVEWAPVRY
+398 TDLGTVKWAPVTY
-411 ANKLWQIG
+411 EHKLWQIG
-419 DNNRMSDG
+419 ENNRMSDG

-433 PRAYGL
+433 ARAYGL
-439 WEDVPA
+439 WEEVPA
-445 NLNFVIGESNPAKD
+445 TLNYIIGESNPATD

-469 WTVTFN
+469 WTVTFD
-475 LDDTYTGTAWLTAS
+475 LDETYSGTAYLTAS
-489 AAGATNKPKVSVA
+489 AAGATNKPKVAVA
-502 VNGTN
+502 VNGGN

-528 RHWLQT
+528 HHWLQT

-545 KNTITF
+545 RNTITF

-568 LESGTKVVPSGI
+568 LEAGKKIVPSGI
-580 ENISDDN
+580 TTVNSAADDAPVE
-587 TGKRIDVFTLSGV
+587 IFTLGGVRIGTFRSLGDIRLNKGVYIFRQGGKSG
-600 KVGSFDS
+600 KVSF
-607 LSGTGLD
+607 
-614 KGIYIIRQNGM
+614 
-625 SQKTVIK
+625 